1 MTRPQSCL
9 FHVAHLAMI
18 VLVITVRWPIE
29 LFKNLG
35 SKRFAWRAHTNA
47 SSIQTQDLRGIT
59 IYKAQIM
66 GDCDHCQFV
75 LILQTMNEFVDVLF
89 AGFIDAGSWFIEQED
104 IRVANECESN
114 QAPLKLAS

>member
-1 MTRPQSCL
+1 
-9 FHVAHLAMI
+9 MI

-29 LFKNLG
+29 LFENLG

-47 SSIQTQDLRGIT
+47 SPIQTQDLRGIT

-75 LILQTMNEFVDVLF
+75 LILQTMDKFVDVLF
-89 AGFIDAGSWFIEQED
+89 ARFIDAGSWFIEQED
-104 IRVANECESN
+104 IRVANECKSN